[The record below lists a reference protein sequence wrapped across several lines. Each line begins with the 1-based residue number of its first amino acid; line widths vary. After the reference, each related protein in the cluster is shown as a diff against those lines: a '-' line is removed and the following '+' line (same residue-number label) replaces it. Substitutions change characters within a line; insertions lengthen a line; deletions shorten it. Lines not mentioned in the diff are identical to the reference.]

1 MSQGQSKEK
10 EHLINTYGF
19 GLSSVPPH
27 RAMMPASFL
36 LCHVF
41 NSFLRLWIKSIWNQW
56 DTFCRFQRALDQ
68 VWRRK
73 CRSGSTNLSCFS
85 FYFLICLN
93 FRREHAIFH
102 LFSSSPGLW
111 ATRAWHCVI
120 GLSDQQGTVCLPFSW
135 LPPTRCSFPFSLRDT
150 AKKTIW
156 HRVASGLRWTSD
168 ASVFLCP
175 DTVWVFVRINLPLA
189 LLLQN
194 VSEFKDI
201 YDRWCPPEGIA
212 TIT

>member
-85 FYFLICLN
+85 FYFLFPLFALISEGNMPYSICSQAVLGCEPPEPGTVSLDFQISKAQFV
-93 FRREHAIFH
+93 FRS
-102 LFSSSPGLW
+102 LGSLPPDVLSLS
-111 ATRAWHCVI
+111 HCVI
-120 GLSDQQGTVCLPFSW
+120 QLRKLS
-135 LPPTRCSFPFSLRDT
+135 
-150 AKKTIW
+150 
-156 HRVASGLRWTSD
+156 
-168 ASVFLCP
+168 
-175 DTVWVFVRINLPLA
+175 
-189 LLLQN
+189 
-194 VSEFKDI
+194 
-201 YDRWCPPEGIA
+201 GIV
-212 TIT
+212 